1 MLLLSGG
8 GKWIGVG
15 VGVPATAAYVL
26 LPVSGPGSSNYSF
39 LGAWGE
45 SRGGAGGV
53 VGVAGVAGVVML
65 GELGRM
71 LVGVDGEL
79 GGGLSVGGCRLC
91 WAFASRPRVASSG
104 ESGAVL
110 SSRRW
115 RRFLVV
121 CRPLLVI
128 FTTY

>member
-1 MLLLSGG
+1 MVGA
-8 GKWIGVG
+8 KWIGI
-15 VGVPATAAYVL
+15 GVPAAAAYVL
-26 LPVSGPGSSNYSF
+26 LPVSGPGSLNCSF

-53 VGVAGVAGVVML
+53 VGVAGVVML

-71 LVGVDGEL
+71 LVGVDDVL
-79 GGGLSVGGCRLC
+79 GGGLSVDGCRLC
-91 WAFASRPRVASSG
+91 WAFASRPRIASSG